1 MFFWKK
7 KIQGQISVERMGL
20 SFDDYPGFK
29 PQPTPEQRCA
39 TQFISQ
45 WDEILSEKVY
55 TGRNVIDVV
64 FWTYCRAAGADFKTS
79 MLASG

>member
-1 MFFWKK
+1 
-7 KIQGQISVERMGL
+7 MGL

-29 PQPTPEQRCA
+29 PQTTPEQRCA

-64 FWTYCRAAGADFKTS
+64 F
-79 MLASG
+79 